1 MSVFAFSY
9 VYDDAT
15 AAKMDELRPL
25 HRGYLGEGAKH
36 DIVLASGPF
45 TSGEGALILVKAKD
59 EEEATDFM
67 NQDPFYKNGMVVDR
81 SCREWKS
88 VLGAFT
94 DC

>member
-1 MSVFAFSY
+1 MSVFAFRY
-9 VYDDAT
+9 VYDDAN

-36 DIVLASGPF
+36 DIVL
-45 TSGEGALILVKAKD
+45 
-59 EEEATDFM
+59 
-67 NQDPFYKNGMVVDR
+67 DR